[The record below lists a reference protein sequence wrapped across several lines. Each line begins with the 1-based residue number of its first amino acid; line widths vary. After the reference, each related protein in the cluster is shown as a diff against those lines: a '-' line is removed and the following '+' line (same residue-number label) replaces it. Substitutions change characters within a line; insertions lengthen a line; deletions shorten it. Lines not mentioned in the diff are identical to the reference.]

1 MHYIQ
6 KLMRSKKK
14 LWIIT
19 IAGVLVLGVIFILP
33 SGRGVGV
40 EDVPSIS
47 IMPLVQRPL
56 VDSISASGSVRSME
70 ITNIFST
77 QTGVISQLA
86 ANVGDSVSVGD
97 TLAFLDDTSLRNQ
110 IRQAENSL
118 LSAADTLDSGHLNA
132 RAAFESARS
141 ALERQTIAYNTQRSD
156 MERGTSSLILTAQSV
171 ADSASIAFEN
181 AAREAERREA
191 DHASNIMLFE
201 AGAISRA
208 ALDASAEALRV
219 AQNTL
224 NTAETAYDRAGI
236 DLDAARSSQS
246 NTLETM
252 RLDLEVA
259 RINYNNAA
267 RALEQFR
274 AGNAS
279 AAGTLENQ
287 IISLEILQQQL
298 EDSVI
303 KSPVNGVIT
312 ERSAVV
318 GGSATGILF
327 VIEDTQDLYITVR
340 VREHNL
346 QRIFIGQRATAR
358 VDAAGSRV
366 FDGEVIYISPRAV
379 TAPGD
384 TSVEFEVRVRIF
396 DVDDSLVRI
405 GMNAS
410 VNIIV
415 DSRDSAFAVFYD
427 SIVNVFG
434 EGSFIYVLDENNR
447 VDRVAVTTGMRTD
460 MFLEVTGDDL
470 RDGLIVVS
478 NPALVE
484 VGQIVDEDRL
494 ISPRTFVPPSSG
506 DMRGGTVQ
514 FGEGMIMQ
522 QGDGTVTT
530 TIIVQ

>member
-1 MHYIQ
+1 MQ
-6 KLMRSKKK
+6 KLMKSKKK
-14 LWIIT
+14 LWLII
-19 IAGVLVLGVIFILP
+19 IAGVIILGVIFFLP
-33 SGRGVGV
+33 TGRGGGV

-47 IMPLVQRPL
+47 VMPLVKRPL

-70 ITNIFST
+70 TTNIFST
-77 QTGVISQLA
+77 QAGIISQLS

-97 TLAFLDDTSLRNQ
+97 TLAVLDDTTLRNQ

-118 LSAADTLDSGHLNA
+118 LSAEDTLDSGHLNA

-156 MERGTSSLILTAQSV
+156 MERGTGSQILAAQTAADNAAV
-171 ADSASIAFEN
+171 AWEN
-181 AAREAERREA
+181 AVSEAARRET
-191 DHASNIMLFE
+191 DHASNVMLFE
-201 AGAISRA
+201 AGAIPRA
-208 ALDASAEALRV
+208 ALDVSAEALRV
-219 AQNTL
+219 AQNAL
-224 NTAETAYDRAGI
+224 NTAEAAYDRAHVE
-236 DLDAARSSQS
+236 LNTARTSQS
-246 NTLETM
+246 NSLETM

-267 RALEQFR
+267 RTLEQFR

-279 AAGTLENQ
+279 AAGALENQ

-303 KSPVNGVIT
+303 KSPVSGVIT
-312 ERSAVV
+312 ERHAVV
-318 GGSATGILF
+318 GGAASGLILF

-340 VREHNL
+340 IREHAL
-346 QRIFIGQRATAR
+346 QRVFVGQRATAT
-358 VDAAGSRV
+358 VDAAGPRV
-366 FDGEVIYISPRAV
+366 FEGEVVYISPKAV
-379 TAPGD
+379 TPPGD

-415 DSRDSAFAVFYD
+415 DSRDEAFAVFYD
-427 SIVNVFG
+427 SIVHVFG
-434 EGSFIYVLDENNR
+434 KGSFIYVLDENNM
-447 VDRVAVTTGMRTD
+447 VSRVAVTTGMRTD
-460 MFLEVTGDDL
+460 MFLEVTGDEL
-470 RDGLIVVS
+470 REGLVVVS

-484 VGQIVDEDRL
+484 EGQIVDQDRL

-506 DMRGGTVQ
+506 DMQGGIMHFGGGEMRIQQHGSGGTV
-514 FGEGMIMQ
+514 
-522 QGDGTVTT
+522 
-530 TIIVQ
+530 TIIQQ